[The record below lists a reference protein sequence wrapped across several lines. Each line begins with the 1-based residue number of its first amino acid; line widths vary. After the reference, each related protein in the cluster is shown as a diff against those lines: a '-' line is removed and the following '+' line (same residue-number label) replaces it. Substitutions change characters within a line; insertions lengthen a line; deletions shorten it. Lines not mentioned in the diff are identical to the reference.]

1 MIQFWARIVIRNIFS
16 FVHGWIKESL
26 AKNGRRGN
34 VERFLRQTTRDQE
47 NTAAYRA
54 WHHVSLSVQHRHC
67 RAYNFLINSFNCLQR
82 VFDIYFWSV
91 AAHGTQRRCVIRT
104 KPSECSSFITFFLFV
119 CLFWKSTVMFHS
131 VERRKKST
139 LEIRQQ
145 RSDFIAFNIWQSCL
159 LSLALAVTSNCFC
172 ESLQIFRSGTY
183 LETWC

>member
-1 MIQFWARIVIRNIFS
+1 MIQFWTRIVIRNIFS

-67 RAYNFLINSFNCLQR
+67 RAYNLLINSFNCLHR

-104 KPSECSSFITFFLFV
+104 KPSECSSFIIFFCLCVYFESRRLCFIRSREEKKVRSRLDNSEAILSHSTFGSHACYRWRWLSHAIASANLCKYFV
-119 CLFWKSTVMFHS
+119 PEPT
-131 VERRKKST
+131 
-139 LEIRQQ
+139 
-145 RSDFIAFNIWQSCL
+145 
-159 LSLALAVTSNCFC
+159 
-172 ESLQIFRSGTY
+172 
-183 LETWC
+183 